1 MTVLKTKSEDM
12 KMRGYDDLT
21 QAIFDVKSAIFGK
34 PMPKKPEGAEDKGD
48 KGNVDEKELVKESKQ
63 LKDISV
69 KLHKQALIEFRYEK
83 ARFSKLGLA
92 KPSPVKD
99 SFGGLFG
106 GDEPDDDDTDDG
118 KSGGLLGKLL
128 GKLKG
133 KIKDL
138 FKKLMKGIWR
148 RIKTGIKR
156 LIGRKGRLFIKSIKK
171 LFRRIKVNFKLFRRF
186 AFKPFRQARRFV
198 QSLPK
203 KAFNLT
209 KNVVKRGVSAVKTQL
224 LKRGGIKGIK
234 SSVGKVVKNTGKML
248 LKRFKLFYKAGPGR
262 FIKKIPLV
270 GSIIDFAI
278 NYFIFKEPLGKAVLK
293 AAGAGIGAW
302 AGGLAAAAAGS
313 VIPFLGTAVGGT
325 LGAIAGGMIGD
336 ALGGLLYDLI
346 VGGGKGAKTETITK
360 TSKISIVNGQIVED
374 STSVETTTDG
384 AKEGAK
390 VKKPQFVLVGEGGE
404 DEWIVPKSRLG
415 WWIAP
420 LVGDIIEESVD
431 EEQQENAKLKRE
443 TDKISEES
451 VENVEETEEKTESKT
466 WKPGKIFDPVIKL
479 SKFFEK
485 KSNNIK
491 EMMSIISSQE
501 RIIDKLK
508 PVDEPD
514 TSIDTP
520 PVTTP
525 QPAKTTLNNID
536 PDPEPDYAEVVP
548 SLLTPDTSIM
558 TQQSQ
563 LVPFP
568 IPVGVDGGSAESYAV
583 WGRKVVGN

>member
-1 MTVLKTKSEDM
+1 MTALVNVKSKDL
-12 KMRGYDDLT
+12 KMRGFNALT
-21 QAIFDVKSAIFGK
+21 QSIFDVKTAVFGK
-34 PMPKKPEGAEDKGD
+34 KMP
-48 KGNVDEKELVKESKQ
+48 EKVSKTEEPSNNIITFKVVNKSSAR
-63 LKDISV
+63 LRTTAIL
-69 KLHKQALIEFRYEK
+69 LHKQSLMEFKYEK
-83 ARFSKLGLA
+83 NRF
-92 KPSPVKD
+92 
-99 SFGGLFG
+99 
-106 GDEPDDDDTDDG
+106 
-118 KSGGLLGKLL
+118 
-128 GKLKG
+128 GKLKIGGG
-133 KIKDL
+133 KPKASGVSPMLRKRQIL
-138 FKKLMKGIWR
+138 KKTADMDIDFSGFRKMIDSLLRKIMAKVWL
-148 RIKTGIKR
+148 RIKRGIKR
-156 LIGRKGRLFIKSIKK
+156 LIGKKGIKFIRNIKK
-171 LFRRIKVNFKLFRRF
+171 AFRKIKLNLKLFRRF

-203 KAFNLT
+203 KAFNLS
-209 KNVVKRGVSAVKTQL
+209 KSLVKKGISSVKTQL
-224 LKRGGIKGIK
+224 LKRGGVKGIK

-346 VGGGKGAKTETITK
+346 VGGSKGGSAPKASGSENKRGSGVKPDIK
-360 TSKISIVNGQIVED
+360 E
-374 STSVETTTDG
+374 G

-390 VKKPQFVLVGEGGE
+390 VKKPQFILVGEGGE

-443 TDKISEES
+443 TGKISEES
-451 VENVEETEEKTESKT
+451 VENVEQTPEQTPDQSKT
-466 WKPGKIFDPVIKL
+466 WKPGKIFNPVIKL
-479 SKFFEK
+479 SKFFDS
-485 KSNNIK
+485 KSTDTK
-491 EMMSIISSQE
+491 QMMSIIQSQE
-501 RIIDKLK
+501 RIIEELI
-508 PVDEPD
+508 PVDKPDSPINTPTQSPEP
-514 TSIDTP
+514 
-520 PVTTP
+520 
-525 QPAKTTLNNID
+525 ARTTLNNID
-536 PDPEPDYAEVVP
+536 PDPEPDYAEVIP
-548 SLLTPDTSIM
+548 GLLESSSMVI
-558 TQQSQ
+558 SQ
-563 LVPFP
+563 EPQMIPMPV
-568 IPVGVDGGSAESYAV
+568 PVGVDGGSSAAYAV

>member
-1 MTVLKTKSEDM
+1 MTALVNVKSKDL
-12 KMRGYDDLT
+12 KMRGFNDLT
-21 QAIFDVKSAIFGK
+21 QSIFDVKTAVFGK
-34 PMPKKPEGAEDKGD
+34 KMP
-48 KGNVDEKELVKESKQ
+48 EKVSKTEEPSNNIITFKVVNKSSAR
-63 LKDISV
+63 LRTTAIL
-69 KLHKQALIEFRYEK
+69 LHKQSLMEFKYEK
-83 ARFSKLGLA
+83 NRF
-92 KPSPVKD
+92 
-99 SFGGLFG
+99 
-106 GDEPDDDDTDDG
+106 
-118 KSGGLLGKLL
+118 
-128 GKLKG
+128 GKLKIGGG
-133 KIKDL
+133 KPKASGVSPMLRKRQIL
-138 FKKLMKGIWR
+138 KKTADMDIDFSGFRKMIDSLLRKIMAKVWL
-148 RIKTGIKR
+148 RIKRGIKR
-156 LIGRKGRLFIKSIKK
+156 LIGKKGIKFIRSIKK
-171 LFRRIKVNFKLFRRF
+171 AFRKIKLNLKLFRRF

-203 KAFNLT
+203 KAFNLS
-209 KNVVKRGVSAVKTQL
+209 KSLVKKGISSVKTQL
-224 LKRGGIKGIK
+224 LKRGGVKGIK

-346 VGGGKGAKTETITK
+346 VGGSKGGDAPKADTSKNKKERGSGVKEGAK
-360 TSKISIVNGQIVED
+360 D
-374 STSVETTTDG
+374 
-384 AKEGAK
+384 GAK

-431 EEQQENAKLKRE
+431 NEKQENAKLKRE

-451 VENVEETEEKTESKT
+451 VESVEKSDKSQT
-466 WKPGKIFDPVIKL
+466 WKPGKMFDPVIKL
-479 SKFFEK
+479 SKLFDRGSTDISEAI
-485 KSNNIK
+485 SMIK
-491 EMMSIISSQE
+491 SQE
-501 RIIDKLK
+501 HIIEKLK
-508 PVDEPD
+508 PVNEKLDPI
-514 TSIDTP
+514 IDTP
-520 PVTTP
+520 TQSPE
-525 QPAKTTLNNID
+525 PARTTLNNID
-536 PDPEPDYAEVVP
+536 PDPEPDYAEVIP
-548 SLLTPDTSIM
+548 GLLEASTIVISQES
-558 TQQSQ
+558 QQ
-563 LVPFP
+563 PIPMP
-568 IPVGVDGGSAESYAV
+568 IPVGSGSQSDVAYAV

>member
-12 KMRGYDDLT
+12 KMRGFDDLT

-34 PMPKKPEGAEDKGD
+34 KMPEKPEGAEDKGD

-63 LKDISV
+63 LKNISV
-69 KLHKQALIEFRYEK
+69 KLHKQALIEFKYEK
-83 ARFSKLGLA
+83 ARFGKLGLA
-92 KPSPVKD
+92 KPNPIKSF
-99 SFGGLFG
+99 FGGLFG
-106 GDEPDDDDTDDG
+106 GEVDDDDKDDG
-118 KSGGLLGKLL
+118 KSGGLLGQLL
-128 GKLKG
+128 GKLK
-133 KIKDL
+133 KLIKDF
-138 FKKLMKGIWR
+138 FKNLMKGVWR

-156 LIGRKGRLFIKSIKK
+156 LIGRKGRLFIKSLKK
-171 LFRRIKVNFKLFRRF
+171 IFRKIKVNFKLFRRF

-209 KNVVKRGVSAVKTQL
+209 KNVVKRGATFLKKQFVKNVGSKVLKQSGKSTVKNVGMSF
-224 LKRGGIKGIK
+224 LKRMKI
-234 SSVGKVVKNTGKML
+234 
-248 LKRFKLFYKAGPGR
+248 FYKAGPGR

-270 GSIIDFAI
+270 GALVDFAI
-278 NYFIFKEPLGKAVLK
+278 NYYIFKEPLKKALFKAV
-293 AAGAGIGAW
+293 GAGIGTMVGGFLAGKL
-302 AGGLAAAAAGS
+302 AAIVTTGFLAPVLGPFAPIVGAAIGGAAGKFVGGL
-313 VIPFLGTAVGGT
+313 LGG
-325 LGAIAGGMIGD
+325 IAGD
-336 ALGGLLYDLI
+336 FLGGLLYR
-346 VGGGKGAKTETITK
+346 VFSGG
-360 TSKISIVNGQIVED
+360 
-374 STSVETTTDG
+374 G

-390 VKKPQFVLVGEGGE
+390 IKKPQYVLVGEGGE

-451 VENVEETEEKTESKT
+451 IETVEETEEKDKSKT

-485 KSNNIK
+485 KSSDIK

-501 RIIDKLK
+501 RIIEQLK
-508 PVDEPD
+508 PVDKPD
-514 TSIDTP
+514 SSIDAPTKS
-520 PVTTP
+520 P
-525 QPAKTTLNNID
+525 QPARTTLNNID

-548 SLLTPDTSIM
+548 SLLQATNTTVISEEGQM
-558 TQQSQ
+558 
-563 LVPFP
+563 LPFP
-568 IPVGVDGGSAESYAV
+568 IPVGVDGGSSAAYAV

>member
-1 MTVLKTKSEDM
+1 MTALVNVKSKDL
-12 KMRGYDDLT
+12 KMRGFNALT
-21 QAIFDVKSAIFGK
+21 QSIFDVKTAVFGK
-34 PMPKKPEGAEDKGD
+34 KMP
-48 KGNVDEKELVKESKQ
+48 EKVSKTEEPSNNIITFKVVNKSSAR
-63 LKDISV
+63 LRTTAIL
-69 KLHKQALIEFRYEK
+69 LHKQSLMEFKYEK
-83 ARFSKLGLA
+83 NRF
-92 KPSPVKD
+92 
-99 SFGGLFG
+99 
-106 GDEPDDDDTDDG
+106 
-118 KSGGLLGKLL
+118 
-128 GKLKG
+128 GKLKIGGG
-133 KIKDL
+133 KPKASGVSPMLRKRQIL
-138 FKKLMKGIWR
+138 KKTADMDIDFSGFRKMIDSLLRKIMAKVWL
-148 RIKTGIKR
+148 RIKRGIKR
-156 LIGRKGRLFIKSIKK
+156 LIGKKGIKFIRSIKK
-171 LFRRIKVNFKLFRRF
+171 AFRKIKLNLKLFRRF

-203 KAFNLT
+203 KAFNLS
-209 KNVVKRGVSAVKTQL
+209 KSLVKKGISSVKTQL
-224 LKRGGIKGIK
+224 LKRGGVKGIK

-346 VGGGKGAKTETITK
+346 VGGSKGGDAPKADTSKNKKERGSGVKEGAK
-360 TSKISIVNGQIVED
+360 D
-374 STSVETTTDG
+374 
-384 AKEGAK
+384 GAK

-431 EEQQENAKLKRE
+431 NEKQENAKLKRE

-451 VENVEETEEKTESKT
+451 VESVEKSDKSQT
-466 WKPGKIFDPVIKL
+466 WKPGKMFDPVIKL
-479 SKFFEK
+479 SKLFDRE
-485 KSNNIK
+485 STDISEAISMIK
-491 EMMSIISSQE
+491 SQE
-501 RIIDKLK
+501 HIIEKLK
-508 PVDEPD
+508 PVNEKLDPI
-514 TSIDTP
+514 IDTP
-520 PVTTP
+520 TQSPE
-525 QPAKTTLNNID
+525 PARTTLNNID
-536 PDPEPDYAEVVP
+536 PDPEPDYAEVIP
-548 SLLTPDTSIM
+548 GLLEASTIVISQES
-558 TQQSQ
+558 QQ
-563 LVPFP
+563 PIPMP
-568 IPVGVDGGSAESYAV
+568 IPVGSGSQSDVAYAV

>member
-63 LKDISV
+63 LKNISV

-92 KPSPVKD
+92 KPTPVKD
-99 SFGGLFG
+99 FFGGLFG

-118 KSGGLLGKLL
+118 KSDGLLGKLL

-209 KNVVKRGVSAVKTQL
+209 KNVVKRGATFLKKKFAKTAGKKLVKQSGKSMVKNVGKFL
-224 LKRGGIKGIK
+224 LKKL
-234 SSVGKVVKNTGKML
+234 KV
-248 LKRFKLFYKAGPGR
+248 FYKAGPGK
-262 FIKKIPLV
+262 FITKIPIV
-270 GSIIDFAI
+270 GALIDFAI
-278 NYFIFKEPLGKAVLK
+278 NYFIFKESLGASVMKAV
-293 AAGAGIGAW
+293 GAGIGTWLGGMLGTSIGTAAGTVVPIVGNLIGAS
-302 AGGLAAAAAGS
+302 AGGA
-313 VIPFLGTAVGGT
+313 I
-325 LGAIAGGMIGD
+325 GALLGGMVGD
-336 ALGGLLYDLI
+336 MLGGLLYKLI
-346 VGGGKGAKTETITK
+346 TSFGKGA
-360 TSKISIVNGQIVED
+360 
-374 STSVETTTDG
+374 
-384 AKEGAK
+384 AEGAK

-443 TDKISEES
+443 TDKVSEES
-451 VENVEETEEKTESKT
+451 VETVEETEEKDESKT

-485 KSNNIK
+485 KSTNIK
-491 EMMSIISSQE
+491 EMMSIISSQQRTIE
-501 RIIDKLK
+501 KLK
-508 PVDEPD
+508 PVEEPD

-525 QPAKTTLNNID
+525 QPAQTTLNNID

>member
-1 MTVLKTKSEDM
+1 MTALVKVKSEDL
-12 KMRGYDDLT
+12 KMRGFNALT
-21 QAIFDVKSAIFGK
+21 QSIFNVKTAVFGK
-34 PMPKKPEGAEDKGD
+34 KMPEKVSEAEDTEEASNNIKD
-48 KGNVDEKELVKESKQ
+48 FKVVNKSSARLRTTAILV
-63 LKDISV
+63 
-69 KLHKQALIEFRYEK
+69 HKQALMEFKYEQK
-83 ARFSKLGLA
+83 RF
-92 KPSPVKD
+92 
-99 SFGGLFG
+99 
-106 GDEPDDDDTDDG
+106 
-118 KSGGLLGKLL
+118 GKLRIGDSKPTVRGL
-128 GKLKG
+128 SPTLRRNLQLKKTADMDIDFSG
-133 KIKDL
+133 
-138 FKKLMKGIWR
+138 FKKMIDSLLKKIMSKIWL
-148 RIKTGIKR
+148 RIKRGIKR
-156 LIGRKGRLFIKSIKK
+156 LIGKKGIKFIRNIKK
-171 LFRRIKVNFKLFRRF
+171 AFRKIKLNLKLFRRF

-203 KAFNLT
+203 KAFNLS
-209 KNVVKRGVSAVKTQL
+209 KSLVKKGISSVKTQL
-224 LKRGGIKGIK
+224 LKRGGVKGIK

-346 VGGGKGAKTETITK
+346 VGGGKGAKTETVTK
-360 TSKISIVNGQIVED
+360 TSKISIVNGQVVED
-374 STSVETTTDG
+374 STSFETTTDG

-431 EEQQENAKLKRE
+431 NEKQENAKLKRE

-451 VENVEETEEKTESKT
+451 VDTIEKTDESKT

-479 SKFFEK
+479 SKFFDKGSTDMSEAI
-485 KSNNIK
+485 SMIK
-491 EMMSIISSQE
+491 SQE
-501 RIIDKLK
+501 RIIEKLK
-508 PVDEPD
+508 PVKQEPNP
-514 TSIDTP
+514 TIS
-520 PVTTP
+520 TTTQSP
-525 QPAKTTLNNID
+525 EPARTTLNNID
-536 PDPEPDYAEVVP
+536 PDPEPDYAEVIP
-548 SLLTPDTSIM
+548 GLLEASTTVI
-558 TQQSQ
+558 SQ
-563 LVPFP
+563 ESSQP
-568 IPVGVDGGSAESYAV
+568 IPLPVPVGVDSESSAAYAV

>member
-12 KMRGYDDLT
+12 KMRGFDDLT

-48 KGNVDEKELVKESKQ
+48 KSNVDEKELVKESKQ
-63 LKDISV
+63 LKNISV

-99 SFGGLFG
+99 FFGGLFG

-128 GKLKG
+128 GKLKAR
-133 KIKDL
+133 IKDL
-138 FKKLMKGIWR
+138 FKKMMKGIWR

-209 KNVVKRGVSAVKTQL
+209 KNVVKRGATFLKKQFVKNVGAKTLKESGKSTVKNVGKQF
-224 LKRGGIKGIK
+224 LKR
-234 SSVGKVVKNTGKML
+234 M
-248 LKRFKLFYKAGPGR
+248 KLFYKAGPGK

-270 GSIIDFAI
+270 GALIDFGI
-278 NYFIFKEPLGKAVLK
+278 NYFIFKEPLKKALFKAV
-293 AAGAGIGAW
+293 GAGIGTMVGGFLAGKL
-302 AGGLAAAAAGS
+302 ATIVTTGFLAPVLGPFAPIVGAAIGGATGKFVGGL
-313 VIPFLGTAVGGT
+313 LGG
-325 LGAIAGGMIGD
+325 IAGD
-336 ALGGLLYDLI
+336 FLGGLLYN
-346 VGGGKGAKTETITK
+346 VFSGGAK
-360 TSKISIVNGQIVED
+360 
-374 STSVETTTDG
+374 DG
-384 AKEGAK
+384 AKI
-390 VKKPQFVLVGEGGE
+390 KKPQYVLVGEGGE

-443 TDKISEES
+443 TDKVSEES
-451 VENVEETEEKTESKT
+451 VETVEETEEKDESKT

-479 SKFFEK
+479 SKFFAK
-485 KSNNIK
+485 KSTNIK

-501 RIIDKLK
+501 RIIEKLK

-525 QPAKTTLNNID
+525 QPAQTTLNNID

>member
-1 MTVLKTKSEDM
+1 MTALVKVKSEDL
-12 KMRGYDDLT
+12 KMRGFNALT
-21 QAIFDVKSAIFGK
+21 QSIFNVKTAVFGK
-34 PMPKKPEGAEDKGD
+34 KMPEKVSEAEDTEEASNNIKDFKVVNKSSARLRTTAILVHKQSLMEFKYEQKRFGKLRIGD
-48 KGNVDEKELVKESKQ
+48 SKPTVRGLSPTLRKRLQ
-63 LKDISV
+63 LKKTADMDID
-69 KLHKQALIEFRYEK
+69 
-83 ARFSKLGLA
+83 FSG
-92 KPSPVKD
+92 
-99 SFGGLFG
+99 
-106 GDEPDDDDTDDG
+106 
-118 KSGGLLGKLL
+118 
-128 GKLKG
+128 
-133 KIKDL
+133 
-138 FKKLMKGIWR
+138 FKKMIDSLLKKIMAKVWL
-148 RIKTGIKR
+148 RIKRGIKR
-156 LIGRKGRLFIKSIKK
+156 LIGKKGIKFIRSIKK
-171 LFRRIKVNFKLFRRF
+171 IFRKIKINFKLFRRF

-203 KAFNLT
+203 KAWNLS
-209 KNVVKRGVSAVKTQL
+209 KNLVKKGISSVKTQL
-224 LKRGGIKGIK
+224 LKRGGVKGIK

-346 VGGGKGAKTETITK
+346 VGGGKGAKTETTTSK
-360 TSKISIVNGQIVED
+360 SKISIVNGQIVED
-374 STSVETTTDG
+374 SSSVETTTDG

-431 EEQQENAKLKRE
+431 NEKQENAKLKRE

-451 VENVEETEEKTESKT
+451 VETIEKTDESKT

-479 SKFFEK
+479 SKFFDKGSTDMSEAI
-485 KSNNIK
+485 SMIK
-491 EMMSIISSQE
+491 SQE
-501 RIIDKLK
+501 RIIEKLK
-508 PVDEPD
+508 PVKQEPNP
-514 TSIDTP
+514 TIS
-520 PVTTP
+520 TTTQSP
-525 QPAKTTLNNID
+525 EPARTTLNNID
-536 PDPEPDYAEVVP
+536 PDPEPDYAEVIP
-548 SLLTPDTSIM
+548 GLLEASTTVI
-558 TQQSQ
+558 SQ
-563 LVPFP
+563 ESSQP
-568 IPVGVDGGSAESYAV
+568 IPLPVPVGVDSESSAAYAV
-583 WGRKVVGN
+583 WGRRVVGN